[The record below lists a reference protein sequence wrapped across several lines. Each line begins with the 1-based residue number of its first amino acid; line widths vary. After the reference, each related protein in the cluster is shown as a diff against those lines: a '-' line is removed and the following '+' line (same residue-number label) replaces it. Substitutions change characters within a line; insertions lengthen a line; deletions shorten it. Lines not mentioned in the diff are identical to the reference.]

1 MKFSEVTIEDLIRY
15 CNAYDDEST
24 KKDMKVILEGVKSYI
39 KSYTGLN
46 NEEVDDIE
54 DLTLVLLAI
63 SADMFDNREFTVEN
77 NKVNFLYKSILD
89 MHSMNYL

>member
-1 MKFSEVTIEDLIRY
+1 MKFSEVTINDLIRY

-24 KKDMKVILEGVKSYI
+24 KKDLKVILEGVKSYI

-46 NEEVDDIE
+46 DEEVDDIE

-63 SADMFDNREFTVEN
+63 SSDMFDHREFSIESKN
-77 NKVNFLYKSILD
+77 VNSLYKSILD

>member
-46 NEEVDDIE
+46 DEEVDDIE

-63 SADMFDNREFTVEN
+63 SADMFDNREFKHPIE
-77 NKVNFLYKSILD
+77 L
-89 MHSMNYL
+89 

>member
-1 MKFSEVTIEDLIRY
+1 MKFSEVNIYDLISY

-46 NEEVDDIE
+46 DEEVDDIE

-63 SADMFDNREFTVEN
+63 SADMFDNREFTIEN
-77 NKVNFLYKSILD
+77 NKVNSLYKSILD

>member
-1 MKFSEVTIEDLIRY
+1 MKFSEVTIDDLIKY

-24 KKDMKVILEGVKSYI
+24 KNDMKIILSGVKSYI

-46 NEEVDDIE
+46 DDEVDEVE

-63 SADMFDNREFTVEN
+63 CADMLDNREFTIEN
-77 NKVNFLYKSILD
+77 NKVNSLYKSILD

>member
-24 KKDMKVILEGVKSYI
+24 KKDMKLILEGVKSYI

-46 NEEVDDIE
+46 NEEVDEIE

-63 SADMFDNREFTVEN
+63 SAYMFDNREFTIEN
-77 NKVNFLYKSILD
+77 NKVNSLYKSILD

>member
-1 MKFSEVTIEDLIRY
+1 MKFSEVTIDDLIRY

-46 NEEVDDIE
+46 DEEVDDIE